1 MRDEPTDQAQDERP
15 RVSVDVVL
23 FTLAG
28 RARAGQPG
36 LQALLVRRDR
46 PPFAGCWS
54 LPGRL
59 IEAGESLEAAA
70 QQVIHDRAAAEGI
83 YLEQLYTFGEP
94 GRDPRGRVITVA
106 YYALV
111 RADQVH
117 VPAASDR
124 ASVAWFP
131 ADAPPP
137 LAFDHGHIL
146 AYARARL
153 RNKIEY
159 TDMAFQFLPDR
170 FTLTHL
176 RQVYEAVLDE
186 PIDKRNFNRKVLGS
200 GLLVETGRQQAGQ
213 AHRPAML
220 YSFVRHS
227 PDGVAGFGQRAP
239 GASETPTDAATAV
252 VRKEGG

>member
-1 MRDEPTDQAQDERP
+1 MRDVATAAVGNERP

-28 RARAGQPG
+28 RARAGRPG

-70 QQVIHDRAAAEGI
+70 QRVIQDRAGAEGI

-94 GRDPRGRVITVA
+94 ARDPRGRVITVA

-117 VPAASDR
+117 LPPEAGPAM
-124 ASVAWFP
+124 VAWFP
-131 ADAPPP
+131 ADAPPS

-146 AYARARL
+146 AYAGTRL

-200 GLLVETGRQQAGQ
+200 GLLVETGRRQAGQ

-220 YSFVRHS
+220 YSFAR
-227 PDGVAGFGQRAP
+227 R
-239 GASETPTDAATAV
+239 TPATGGDSDMPAVAATAPAL
-252 VRKEGG
+252 EGDG

>member
-1 MRDEPTDQAQDERP
+1 MRDEATAQALDERP

-28 RARAGQPG
+28 RARAGRPQ

-59 IEAGESLEAAA
+59 IGAGESLEAAA
-70 QQVIHDRAAAEGI
+70 QRVIHDQAGAQGI

-94 GRDPRGRVITVA
+94 ERDPRGRVITIA

-111 RADQVH
+111 RADQVQ
-117 VPAASDR
+117 VPPPADPVT
-124 ASVAWFP
+124 VAWFP

-146 AYARARL
+146 AYAGTRL

-159 TDMAFQFLPDR
+159 TDIAFQFLPDR

-200 GLLVETGRQQAGQ
+200 GLLVETGRKQAGQ

-220 YSFVRHS
+220 YSFERRS
-227 PDGVAGFGQRAP
+227 PAAGDVSAP
-239 GASETPTDAATAV
+239 PAAAGAAPEQA
-252 VRKEGG
+252 GGR

>member
-1 MRDEPTDQAQDERP
+1 MRDEATAQALDERP

-28 RARAGQPG
+28 PRDSALLSQRGGRPG

-59 IEAGESLEAAA
+59 IEVGESLETAA
-70 QQVIHDRAAAEGI
+70 QRVIHDQAGAQGI

-94 GRDPRGRVITVA
+94 DRDPRGRVITVA

-111 RADQVH
+111 RADQVQLS
-117 VPAASDR
+117 PAGPVT
-124 ASVAWFP
+124 VAWFP

-146 AYARARL
+146 AYAGTRL

-159 TDMAFQFLPDR
+159 TDMAFQFLPER

-200 GLLVETGRQQAGQ
+200 GLLVETGRKQAGQ

-220 YSFVRHS
+220 YSFERHS
-227 PDGVAGFGQRAP
+227 PALGDGATPPAAGAAP
-239 GASETPTDAATAV
+239 GEAGE
-252 VRKEGG
+252 R